1 MFLLHGEMATTCRL
15 FIPIIV
21 LRVHLRVFEA
31 VAVSAMMHT
40 PEGKTFQHVK
50 ETVEMLTPCVCNIIS
65 LK

>member
-1 MFLLHGEMATTCRL
+1 MFLLHGEIATTCGL

-40 PEGKTFQHVK
+40 PEGRIDRNSPIRKRDCRNVDPLC
-50 ETVEMLTPCVCNIIS
+50 M
-65 LK
+65 